1 MMIYVAYLIVA
12 ALVVWFSIKAS
23 EYIDLIDKNTRLSGA
38 FLGGVLL
45 SAVTSLPELFTSI
58 SATILI
64 DKPSLC
70 IGNILGSDLFN
81 LTILGV
87 LIPCYA
93 RSFARIRTS
102 KGHIAVCIYLLLSY
116 VVLLLNMLDI
126 VDFHIWALNISTLL
140 ILLCYIMSV
149 RHLAAEN
156 GEAQP
161 TSEFS
166 EAKEEE
172 EEEKEPESSLSL
184 RQIVV
189 RFVLVSLGIIGLSI
203 VLTYI
208 TDDIAVRLN
217 LGAGLAGAI
226 FLGVATSLPEV
237 SSTIALFRIGNYN
250 IAVGNIIGSNIFN
263 FFVLC
268 CADLFSRL
276 PVYDF
281 TDPKVVNLMV
291 FGGISTMMMIGALA
305 LRKRW
310 MKVCLALCT
319 IICYIAFLSL

>member
-1 MMIYVAYLIVA
+1 MIYIAYLVVA
-12 ALVVWFSIKAS
+12 SLVVWLSVKAS
-23 EYIDLIDKNTRLSGA
+23 QYIDLIDQKTALSGA

-45 SAVTSLPELFTSI
+45 SAVTSLPEMFTSI

-93 RSFARIRTS
+93 RSFARTRTS
-102 KGHIAVCIYLLLSY
+102 RGHLWVCFYLFLSY
-116 VVLLLNMLDI
+116 VVLLLNMLNL
-126 VDFHIWALNISTLL
+126 VDFHIWTLNISTLL
-140 ILLCYIMSV
+140 ILGLYILSV

-156 GEAQP
+156 GPQP
-161 TSEFS
+161 EGVAVEESS
-166 EAKEEE
+166 EEE
-172 EEEKEPESSLSL
+172 EEECGLSL
-184 RQIVV
+184 RHIVV
-189 RFVLVSLGIIGLSI
+189 RFVLVSLGIICLSV

-237 SSTIALFRIGNYN
+237 SSTITLFRIGNYN
-250 IAVGNIIGSNIFN
+250 IGVGNIIGSNIFN

-281 TDPKVVNLMV
+281 TDPKVVGLMM
-291 FGGISTMMMIGALA
+291 FGGISTLLMIGALA
-305 LRKRW
+305 IKKRGL
-310 MKVCLALCT
+310 KAIFALGT
-319 IICYIAFLSL
+319 IACYIGFLLR

>member
-1 MMIYVAYLIVA
+1 MIYIAYIVVAS
-12 ALVVWFSIKAS
+12 LVVWFSIKAS
-23 EYIDLIDKNTRLSGA
+23 HYIDLIDQKTSLSGA

-45 SAVTSLPELFTSI
+45 SAVTSLPEMFTSI

-93 RSFARIRTS
+93 RSFSRTRTS
-102 KGHIAVCIYLLLSY
+102 RGHLAVCLYLFLSY
-116 VVLLLNMLDI
+116 VVLLLNMLNI
-126 VDFHIWALNISTLL
+126 VDFHIWTLNISTIL
-140 ILLCYIMSV
+140 ILALYALSV
-149 RHLAAEN
+149 KHLAAEN
-156 GEAQP
+156 GTLPEGAVEAE
-161 TSEFS
+161 SAE
-166 EAKEEE
+166 EDVEEE
-172 EEEKEPESSLSL
+172 CGLSL
-184 RQIVV
+184 RQIVT
-189 RFVLVSLGIIGLSI
+189 RFVLVSLGIIVLSV

-281 TDPKVVNLMV
+281 TDPKVVGLMI
-291 FGGISTMMMIGALA
+291 FGGISTLLMLGSLGIKKRGWKVTLA
-305 LRKRW
+305 LS
-310 MKVCLALCT
+310 T
-319 IICYIAFLSL
+319 IICYIGFLMM

>member
-1 MMIYVAYLIVA
+1 MIYIAYIVVAS
-12 ALVVWFSIKAS
+12 LVVWFSIKAS
-23 EYIDLIDKNTRLSGA
+23 HYIDLIDQKTSLSGA

-45 SAVTSLPELFTSI
+45 SAVTSLPEMFTSI

-93 RSFARIRTS
+93 RSFSRTRTS
-102 KGHIAVCIYLLLSY
+102 RGHLAVCLYLFLSY
-116 VVLLLNMLDI
+116 VVLLLNMLNI
-126 VDFHIWALNISTLL
+126 VDFHIWTLNISTIL
-140 ILLCYIMSV
+140 ILALYALSV
-149 RHLAAEN
+149 KHLAAEN
-156 GEAQP
+156 GTLPEGAVEAES
-161 TSEFS
+161 TE
-166 EAKEEE
+166 EDVEEE
-172 EEEKEPESSLSL
+172 CGLSL
-184 RQIVV
+184 RQIVT
-189 RFVLVSLGIIGLSI
+189 RFVLVSLGIIVLSV

-281 TDPKVVNLMV
+281 TDPKVVGLMA
-291 FGGISTMMMIGALA
+291 FGGVSTLLIMGALA
-305 LRKRW
+305 IKKRGW
-310 MKVCLALCT
+310 KVALALST
-319 IICYIAFLSL
+319 IICYIGFLMM

>member
-1 MMIYVAYLIVA
+1 MIYIAYVVVA

-23 EYIDLIDKNTRLSGA
+23 QYIDLIDQKTSLSGA

-45 SAVTSLPELFTSI
+45 SAVTSLPEMFTSI

-93 RSFARIRTS
+93 RSFARTRTS
-102 KGHIAVCIYLLLSY
+102 RGHLWVCFYLFLSY
-116 VVLLLNMLDI
+116 VVLLLNMLNI
-126 VDFHIWALNISTLL
+126 VDFHIWTLNISTLL
-140 ILLCYIMSV
+140 ILGLYILSV

-156 GEAQP
+156 GPQPEAVAV
-161 TSEFS
+161 E
-166 EAKEEE
+166 
-172 EEEKEPESSLSL
+172 ESSDEDDVDGLSL

-189 RFVLVSLGIIGLSI
+189 RFVLVSLGIICLSV

-250 IAVGNIIGSNIFN
+250 IGVGNIIGSNIFN

-268 CADLFSRL
+268 CADLFSRM

-281 TDPKVVNLMV
+281 ADPKVVGLMM
-291 FGGISTMMMIGALA
+291 FGGISTLLMVGALA
-305 LRKRW
+305 VKKRGL
-310 MKVCLALCT
+310 KVVCALGA
-319 IICYIAFLSL
+319 IVCYIGFLLR

>member
-1 MMIYVAYLIVA
+1 MIYIAYLIVA
-12 ALVVWFSIKAS
+12 SLVVWFSIKAS
-23 EYIDLIDKNTRLSGA
+23 QYIDLIDQKTSLSGA

-45 SAVTSLPELFTSI
+45 SAVTSLPEMFTSI

-87 LIPCYA
+87 LIPSYV
-93 RSFARIRTS
+93 RSFARTRTS
-102 KGHIAVCIYLLLSY
+102 RGHLMVCLCLFLSY

-126 VDFHIWALNISTLL
+126 VNFEIWTLNISTLL
-140 ILLCYIMSV
+140 ILVLYVLSV
-149 RHLAAEN
+149 KHLAAEN
-156 GEAQP
+156 GTLPEVG
-161 TSEFS
+161 SES
-166 EAKEEE
+166 GAESCEESA
-172 EEEKEPESSLSL
+172 EEEKECSLSL

-237 SSTIALFRIGNYN
+237 SSTITLFRIGNYN
-250 IAVGNIIGSNIFN
+250 IAVGNIIGSKIFN

-281 TDPKVVNLMV
+281 ADPKVVGLMM
-291 FGGISTMMMIGALA
+291 FGGISTLLIIGALA
-305 LRKRW
+305 TKNRTL
-310 MKVCLALCT
+310 KVILSLCT
-319 IICYIAFLSL
+319 IVCYIGFLLR

>member
-1 MMIYVAYLIVA
+1 MIYIAYVVVAS
-12 ALVVWFSIKAS
+12 LVVWLSIKAS
-23 EYIDLIDKNTRLSGA
+23 QYIDLIDQKTSLSGA

-45 SAVTSLPELFTSI
+45 SAVTSLPEMFTSI

-93 RSFARIRTS
+93 RSFARTRTS
-102 KGHIAVCIYLLLSY
+102 RGHLWVCFYLFLSY
-116 VVLLLNMLDI
+116 VVLLLNMLDL
-126 VDFHIWALNISTLL
+126 VDFHIWTLNISTLL
-140 ILLCYIMSV
+140 ILGLYILSV

-156 GEAQP
+156 GPQPEAV
-161 TSEFS
+161 
-166 EAKEEE
+166 AVEE
-172 EEEKEPESSLSL
+172 SDDDGDVDGLSL

-189 RFVLVSLGIIGLSI
+189 RFVLVSLGIICLSV

-250 IAVGNIIGSNIFN
+250 IGVGNIIGSNIFN

-281 TDPKVVNLMV
+281 ADPKVVGLMM
-291 FGGISTMMMIGALA
+291 FGGISTLLMVGALA
-305 LRKRW
+305 VKKRGL
-310 MKVCLALCT
+310 KVLCALGT
-319 IICYIAFLSL
+319 IACYIGFLLR

>member
-1 MMIYVAYLIVA
+1 MIYVAYLVVA
-12 ALVVWFSIKAS
+12 SLVVWFSIKAS
-23 EYIDLIDKNTRLSGA
+23 HYIDQIDQKTSLSGA

-45 SAVTSLPELFTSI
+45 SAVTSLPEMFTSI

-81 LTILGV
+81 LTILGL

-93 RSFARIRTS
+93 RSFSRTRTS
-102 KGHIAVCIYLLLSY
+102 RGHLAVCFYLFLSY
-116 VVLLLNMLDI
+116 VVLLLNMLNI
-126 VDFHIWALNISTLL
+126 VDFQIWTLNISTIL
-140 ILLCYIMSV
+140 ILALYILSV

-156 GEAQP
+156 GTLPDVDMAAASAE
-161 TSEFS
+161 
-166 EAKEEE
+166 
-172 EEEKEPESSLSL
+172 EPEEDGDEESGLSL

-189 RFVLVSLGIIGLSI
+189 RFVLVSLGIIALSV

-281 TDPKVVNLMV
+281 SDPKVVGLMM
-291 FGGISTMMMIGALA
+291 FGGISTLMIIGALA
-305 LRKRW
+305 IKKRSW
-310 MKVCLALCT
+310 K
-319 IICYIAFLSL
+319 IILSLGTIACYMGFLLR

>member
-1 MMIYVAYLIVA
+1 MIYIAYVVVAS
-12 ALVVWFSIKAS
+12 LVVWLSIKAS
-23 EYIDLIDKNTRLSGA
+23 QYIDLIDQKTSLSGA

-45 SAVTSLPELFTSI
+45 SAVTSLPEMFTSI

-93 RSFARIRTS
+93 RSFARTRTS
-102 KGHIAVCIYLLLSY
+102 RGHLWVCFYLFLSY
-116 VVLLLNMLDI
+116 VVLLLNMLDL
-126 VDFHIWALNISTLL
+126 VDFNIWTLNISTLL
-140 ILLCYIMSV
+140 ILGLYILSV

-156 GEAQP
+156 GPQPEAV
-161 TSEFS
+161 
-166 EAKEEE
+166 AVEEGDDDGDVDG
-172 EEEKEPESSLSL
+172 LSL

-189 RFVLVSLGIIGLSI
+189 RFVLVSLGIICLSV

-226 FLGVATSLPEV
+226 FLGVATSLPRCRRQSPCSV
-237 SSTIALFRIGNYN
+237 SATTISAWVILSVATSST
-250 IAVGNIIGSNIFN
+250 SS
-263 FFVLC
+263 C
-268 CADLFSRL
+268 CAVPTSSR
-276 PVYDF
+276 
-281 TDPKVVNLMV
+281 
-291 FGGISTMMMIGALA
+291 
-305 LRKRW
+305 
-310 MKVCLALCT
+310 VCLSTTSPTRRLWD
-319 IICYIAFLSL
+319 